1 MTYIMTSKVIGN
13 TLCIRKISR
22 RERER
27 ELLKISFKK
36 IRDIGKDRYLDKN
49 WAVKDTNS
57 ETVRQGE
64 VGGIIARS

>member
-1 MTYIMTSKVIGN
+1 MTSKVIGN
-13 TLCIRKISR
+13 TLCIRKISQ